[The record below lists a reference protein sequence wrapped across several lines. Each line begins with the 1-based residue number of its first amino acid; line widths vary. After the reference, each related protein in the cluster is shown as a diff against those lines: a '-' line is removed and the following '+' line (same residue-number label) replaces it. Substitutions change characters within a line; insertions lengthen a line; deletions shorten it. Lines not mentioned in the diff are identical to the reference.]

1 MSGNGTK
8 HRMSAVQRTIIL
20 SMYLLE
26 ENLKDPIA
34 VSDLRR
40 IINKNR
46 ASLEE
51 PLLERGNFAVSC
63 KTLSERGYLTKY
75 RDKRTLKVAYRLTE
89 AGTVDGK
96 VLADIYLKSLE
107 EEKQ

>member
-26 ENLKDPIA
+26 ENLKNPIA

-89 AGTVDGK
+89 VGTADGK

-107 EEKQ
+107 EENE